1 MGAGR
6 CADCGDVLLS
16 TNLGILSRLRRHKW
30 LLPEIE
36 EFSRFQ
42 WCGDEQ
48 DADREF
54 VLLSLAGK
62 CSKLLQNFT
71 LTPTMSNNLA
81 AGLLLAGR
89 GEFEEFSRTFLF
101 CPQTLASIY
110 QLAHDTEVKE
120 PL

>member
-1 MGAGR
+1 MGPGR
-6 CADCGDVLLS
+6 CPDCGDVLLS
-16 TNLGILSRLRRHKW
+16 TYLGILSRLRRHKW

-62 CSKLLQNFT
+62 SSKLLQNFT

-89 GEFEEFSRTFLF
+89 GEIEDSPEI
-101 CPQTLASIY
+101 SIFHPDALY
-110 QLAHDTEVKE
+110 QI
-120 PL
+120 